1 MNIRELITNESPST
15 QFVLIGLLAVA
26 LAAFLTRAMAFFHRK
41 KAGVRPIYPSGWSAA
56 QCRAL
61 ERLRLL
67 VGLAIIPLWGS
78 FLFIAPSVAA
88 KWSAGCNFNVIFII
102 FLLLISNAWVLFLIP
117 RNWEKFGAM
126 SRSFGITITFLVV
139 WWGATFTATGWMFA
153 KASASPT
160 MHAIS
165 GVYAA
170 QSLPSL
176 ARPAN

>member
-1 MNIRELITNESPST
+1 MRYIRELIADESLST

-26 LAAFLTRAMAFFHRK
+26 LGALLTRAMAFFHHK
-41 KAGVRPIYPSGWSAA
+41 KAGVLPKYPSGWSAA

-61 ERLRLL
+61 ESVQLL
-67 VGLAIIPLWGS
+67 VGLTLIPLWGS

-88 KWSAGCNFNVIFII
+88 KWPAGCNLVVIFII
-102 FLLLISNAWVLFLIP
+102 FMLLISNAWVLLLTP
-117 RNWEKFGAM
+117 RNWEKFGAI
-126 SRSFGITITFLVV
+126 SRSFSITITFLVI
-139 WWGATFTATGWMFA
+139 WWGATFTVTGWIFA

-170 QSLPSL
+170 QDLP
-176 ARPAN
+176 RW